1 MLRKFSSTSSQ
12 TGQAFKAAFLHFKDD
27 ASWRYVAEYVY
38 GDRVDAV
45 FGLEEESDDDVEQ
58 EESSLQPL
66 KIHLETLFE
75 QQLFLGEEDD
85 PKVKD
90 TLDMLLEFVDEDSS
104 LSPDEA
110 ATYVQDFE
118 RYHFAIMKRILFA
131 RIPINQQGQVSDGL
145 IKWFTY
151 SNSAREF
158 LFVKSIVLKEM
169 MKKRNLKCA
178 GTKISDMI
186 SVLSGEKEASN
197 SSEGPPLEPK
207 QAAIKAILSKSFQKP
222 QKGAAREYCSL
233 GHRMEKPILNNWINE
248 TKSDSFFPVQN
259 LQVTSAYT
267 VGLAGKRGQPH
278 AKDSVDFHLHV
289 SPNNGSTPNNRE
301 AWGFEAK
308 GRLTVKTAFAEED
321 VLESLHRDKHVEI
334 DDVHVHKNLKIPSER
349 WQVLHHAHVYDYP
362 VVVHAVGDSQ
372 GEIIQS
378 TIIRYTATTKEHYS
392 KVLQDL
398 KELTLDWAY
407 SSNRSPVKIPDEVM
421 DVAAL
426 IPTIN
431 GSETLQGTANL
442 WVELSNLPLP
452 LPPLYRLIPAQ
463 HAYWNQT
470 KSGSDTTTKLM
481 DKCIAIVPHTTPE
494 SVACNRMMSLAFV
507 VLHRLS
513 QLYGS
518 KPDLPYPSL
527 EHYRNAASHRTTF
540 HRTLLRSRQVF
551 LADLKALSSAPA
563 TQTPPRAEN
572 QRPLRE
578 KTNNVQHER
587 INSDRFNVPHPLPTK
602 TPGKLSKKIKDGSA
616 PDAYIH
622 LDGTCKGTPFKT
634 VDSMQQRCALC
645 QAKTSWYCMG
655 CKQWFCLEKKV
666 KNDMSGVDTF
676 GVGVKEARGKDTK
689 FQVSCFHR
697 KHLQNIDE

>member
-66 KIHLETLFE
+66 KIHLDTLFE

-85 PKVKD
+85 SKVKD

-378 TIIRYTATTKEHYS
+378 TIIHYTATTKEYYN

-398 KELTLDWAY
+398 KEHTLGVFFESIYCQD
-407 SSNRSPVKIPDEVM
+407 SRRSYGRRC
-421 DVAAL
+421 
-426 IPTIN
+426 TN
-431 GSETLQGTANL
+431 S
-442 WVELSNLPLP
+442 
-452 LPPLYRLIPAQ
+452 Y
-463 HAYWNQT
+463 NQW
-470 KSGSDTTTKLM
+470 K
-481 DKCIAIVPHTTPE
+481 
-494 SVACNRMMSLAFV
+494 
-507 VLHRLS
+507 
-513 QLYGS
+513 
-518 KPDLPYPSL
+518 
-527 EHYRNAASHRTTF
+527 
-540 HRTLLRSRQVF
+540 
-551 LADLKALSSAPA
+551 
-563 TQTPPRAEN
+563 
-572 QRPLRE
+572 
-578 KTNNVQHER
+578 
-587 INSDRFNVPHPLPTK
+587 
-602 TPGKLSKKIKDGSA
+602 
-616 PDAYIH
+616 
-622 LDGTCKGTPFKT
+622 
-634 VDSMQQRCALC
+634 
-645 QAKTSWYCMG
+645 
-655 CKQWFCLEKKV
+655 
-666 KNDMSGVDTF
+666 
-676 GVGVKEARGKDTK
+676 
-689 FQVSCFHR
+689 
-697 KHLQNIDE
+697 